1 MDTLWVIV
9 CLVQW
14 LVLLLLSLLVF
25 AISQEVTELHKRLDV
40 LHKIVVMKPTTTKES
55 KKNDEE

>member
-1 MDTLWVIV
+1 MDILWVIV

-40 LHKIVVMKPTTTKES
+40 LHKIVVMKPTTRES
-55 KKNDEE
+55 EKNDEE